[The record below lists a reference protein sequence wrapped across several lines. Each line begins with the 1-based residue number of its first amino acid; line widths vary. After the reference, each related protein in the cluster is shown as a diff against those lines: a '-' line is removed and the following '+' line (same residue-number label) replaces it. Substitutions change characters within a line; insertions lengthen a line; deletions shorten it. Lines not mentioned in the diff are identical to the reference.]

1 MNKKTAIKRN
11 MIWNTAGLIVE
22 VVTGFILMPF
32 LIARLG
38 DSTYGVWLVLGA
50 LTSWFGLLE
59 LGTRG
64 AVGRQIALHHA
75 AGDQRA
81 VDQTLSGGV
90 AVLLF
95 AGLSALMVLLLCE
108 PIFFEFY
115 KIPAADQ
122 EQIGVTLRLVAI
134 NFAIVLLG
142 TAFDAFL
149 WGLQRFDLLNA
160 VDVPVTLLRLA
171 GTLVLVHASSDLV
184 VLAIVTV
191 VISGMSL
198 CAKSILSFRANL
210 QLRVGILN
218 LTRSSLRQLFGY
230 GSWNMIST
238 LARLSRT
245 QLAPIL
251 IGNILGLA
259 LVPLYAVAAR
269 LMMAVNT
276 TMDAVTGVLTPHAT
290 ELHATQQAD
299 RQRDLFIVFGRYAAT
314 LATLFITYLLV
325 LGDPL
330 ILLWVG
336 PSFSAAGTLLTLLVL
351 GDALPC
357 MQYVTRGIILATA
370 RHNALALFAV
380 LEVVAVCGLM
390 IVLLPLFGLIG
401 VGLAVAIPAFL
412 ARGVAPMIHGCRI
425 VGVPLFQYLLQ
436 TIAPPLLCA
445 VLPALVVRLAV
456 AIVQVEIW
464 PVFIGYSV
472 AYTLL
477 FVICYTCFL
486 DLTWLSKLYRLIW
499 VSKQLAPPIV
509 NQSVLGGEERG
520 AVAGEPLL
528 PHDFPAN

>member
-1 MNKKTAIKRN
+1 
-11 MIWNTAGLIVE
+11 
-22 VVTGFILMPF
+22 
-32 LIARLG
+32 
-38 DSTYGVWLVLGA
+38 
-50 LTSWFGLLE
+50 
-59 LGTRG
+59 
-64 AVGRQIALHHA
+64 
-75 AGDQRA
+75 
-81 VDQTLSGGV
+81 
-90 AVLLF
+90 
-95 AGLSALMVLLLCE
+95 
-108 PIFFEFY
+108 
-115 KIPAADQ
+115 
-122 EQIGVTLRLVAI
+122 
-134 NFAIVLLG
+134 
-142 TAFDAFL
+142 
-149 WGLQRFDLLNA
+149 
-160 VDVPVTLLRLA
+160 
-171 GTLVLVHASSDLV
+171 
-184 VLAIVTV
+184 
-191 VISGMSL
+191 
-198 CAKSILSFRANL
+198 
-210 QLRVGILN
+210 
-218 LTRSSLRQLFGY
+218 
-230 GSWNMIST
+230 
-238 LARLSRT
+238 
-245 QLAPIL
+245 
-251 IGNILGLA
+251 
-259 LVPLYAVAAR
+259 
-269 LMMAVNT
+269 
-276 TMDAVTGVLTPHAT
+276 
-290 ELHATQQAD
+290 
-299 RQRDLFIVFGRYAAT
+299 